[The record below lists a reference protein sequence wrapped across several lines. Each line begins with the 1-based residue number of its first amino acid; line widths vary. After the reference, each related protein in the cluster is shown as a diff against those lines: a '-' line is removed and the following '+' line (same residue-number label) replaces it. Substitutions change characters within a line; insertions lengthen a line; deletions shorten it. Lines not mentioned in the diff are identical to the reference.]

1 MSKNLLITGASGF
14 VGHHLIEEAVKQG
27 YTVFASVRQTSKID
41 HLKAFPIQFTSLDF
55 EDHNA
60 LRKNLEQ
67 HQYDYIIHAA
77 GALKASGPQEYDF
90 INAEYSHNLAQA
102 AVSAGIPLKKFV
114 FISSLA
120 AVGPTATHQETITE
134 NTTPNPVTHYGKS
147 KLLAESMLRSF
158 KTLPLVTLRPTAVYG
173 PYERD
178 IFIMLQALN
187 RGFELYIGRVPQQ
200 LSFVYVKDVVSATML
215 ALQATAT
222 HKSYNLSD
230 GHKYDRYQLASTV
243 KNILHK
249 KTITLHL
256 PVTGVRL
263 LAGVL
268 ETVYGLQKKTP
279 ALNYNKLAELTA
291 SNWHCS
297 IESAKADLG
306 FDPQY
311 DLQQGMHETLD
322 WYKANRWL

>member
-41 HLKAFPIQFTSLDF
+41 HLKSFPIQFTSLDF

-60 LRKNLEQ
+60 LRKNLET

-77 GALKASGPQEYDF
+77 GALKASSAQEYDF

-102 AVSAGIPLKKFV
+102 AMSSGIPLKKFI

-120 AVGPTATHQETITE
+120 AVGPTASHQDTITE
-134 NTTPNPVTHYGKS
+134 NTPPNPVTYYGKS
-147 KLLAESMLRSF
+147 KLLAESLLRGF

-187 RGFELYIGRVPQQ
+187 RGLELYIGRVPQQ
-200 LSFVYVKDVVSATML
+200 LSFVYVKDLAKATML
-215 ALQATAT
+215 ALQSSAT

-243 KNILHK
+243 KDILHK

-256 PVTGVRL
+256 PLPGVKL

-268 ETVYGLQKKTP
+268 ERVYGLQKKTP

-297 IESAKADLG
+297 IENAKAELG
-306 FDPQY
+306 FEPRY
-311 DLQQGMHETLD
+311 DLQRGMHETLD
-322 WYKANRWL
+322 WYKANHWL

>member
-27 YTVFASVRQTSKID
+27 YTVFASVRQTSKIE
-41 HLKAFPIQFTSLDF
+41 HLKAFPVQFTSLDF

-60 LRKNLEQ
+60 LRKNLET

-77 GALKASGPQEYDF
+77 GALKVNGPQEYDL

-102 AVSAGIPLKKFV
+102 AVSSGIPLKKFV
-114 FISSLA
+114 FMSSLA
-120 AVGPTATHQETITE
+120 AVGPTSSPQETITE
-134 NTTPNPVTHYGKS
+134 NTPPNPVTPYGKS
-147 KLLAESMLRSF
+147 KLLAESLLRSF
-158 KTLPLVTLRPTAVYG
+158 KTLPLITLRPTAVYG

-187 RGFELYIGRVPQQ
+187 RGFELYIGRIPQQ
-200 LSFVYVKDVVSATML
+200 LSFVYVKDVVRATML
-215 ALQATAT
+215 ALQSNAT

-230 GHKYDRYQLASTV
+230 GHKYNRYQLASTV

-249 KTITLHL
+249 KTVTIHL
-256 PVTGVRL
+256 PLPGVRL

-268 ETVYGLQKKTP
+268 ETVYGFRKKTP
-279 ALNYNKLAELTA
+279 VLNHNKLAELTA
-291 SNWHCS
+291 INWYCS
-297 IESAKADLG
+297 IENAKTDLG
-306 FDPQY
+306 FEPRY

-322 WYKANRWL
+322 WYKANHWL